1 MIIFDLD
8 GTLRN
13 LEHRLHLIE
22 PIDQADWDAF
32 YLACGD
38 DAPIDH
44 MLGTLKQFSDL
55 GHTIEI
61 WSGCSEIA
69 RDITLDWLGRHG
81 VWVRGQPSISVDF
94 TYFGTGSCAVVDA
107 LLMRGAK
114 DFTRDVE
121 LKQRW
126 LTERWFTERGLLT
139 PPEQVEM
146 VFDDRKKVV
155 EMWRSHG
162 IPTIHVAPGEF

>member
-13 LEHRLHLIE
+13 PEHRLHLINRE
-22 PIDQADWDAF
+22 PAAWTAF
-32 YLACGD
+32 YLACWN

-55 GHTIEI
+55 GNTIEI

-69 RDITLDWLGRHG
+69 RSLTLEWLGRHG
-81 VWVRGQPSISVDF
+81 VWVRGQPRRTVNF
-94 TYFGTGSCAVVDA
+94 KYFGTGSVAIVDA
-107 LLMRGAK
+107 LLMRGAE
-114 DFTRDVE
+114 DFTPDVE
-121 LKQRW
+121 LKQGW
-126 LTERWFTERGLLT
+126 LTERGLLA

-155 EMWRSHG
+155 EMWRAHG
-162 IPTIHVAPGEF
+162 IPTVHVAPGEF